1 MKIRDMFQDDINR
14 NINGVVQVEQKE
26 KDVVYQ
32 EIKEYVVTSE
42 LKKHFTS
49 FFDAYSD
56 SFVHPTDNVGVW
68 ITGFFGSGKSHFLKM
83 LSYLLS
89 NKIVNGKPTIEY
101 FRDKFDDELTFM
113 DIEKST
119 SVPTETILF
128 NIDVEG
134 SINKD
139 ETAVL
144 RVFATV
150 FYDHLGFYGKDL
162 KVASLEK
169 FVSQQGKYDE
179 FKKVFKEIN
188 GESWEDT
195 RNTMA
200 FFEDDVVETMVR
212 VLGMSETAARNWFN
226 GTEEV
231 DLSVGQLVDE
241 IKEYVDSRPEGFR
254 LLFMIDEAGQYIGT
268 NTSMLLNLQSLIEKL
283 GSVCR
288 GQVWIIATGQEA
300 LDDMIKVRQD
310 EFSRIMARFKV
321 RLSLTSSSVGEV
333 IEKRLLTKTDEATK
347 TLKMVY
353 DNNDSVLR
361 NLYSFDTE
369 NKDICGYS
377 SDAQFIRVFPFV
389 PYQFILM
396 QKVFNEIR
404 KHGHAGKHQSS
415 GERSMLNGFQESAQK
430 VQDRNELAL
439 VPLYEFYDTLHSFL
453 DTAVRSVIERAERA
467 ADNNQG
473 LTQEDVKLLK
483 LLYLIR
489 YIDDVKSNIE
499 NLTILMADTIT
510 VDKLELKNQVKE
522 SLERLTRQ
530 NYVARN
536 GDIYTFLTDEE
547 QDITREIKNT
557 PVDTASVVSKIG
569 DLIFSDIY
577 QNKKYRYGKYDFSF
591 DERVDGLNIGNT
603 GSDMCLRFM
612 TVAADQSEL
621 SELKLITDSKNDE
634 AICVL
639 SASYPY
645 FESIEMASK
654 IRKYV
659 KQKNVSQ
666 LPDTIQ
672 KIITDRQREASHLE
686 AQAKEELSK
695 SIVEGKYY
703 ISGEIVNVTGSD
715 AKAKINKALEYLVEQ
730 TYKNLN
736 MIETNIQSE
745 SDILS
750 ILRGTNQQKM
760 DGTYDNQEALNEV
773 ENYLKYQSQMKLP
786 TSMAELQNRYS
797 NAPYGWREL
806 DIASVVAQL
815 VANQKVM
822 VKVAGMTITKE
833 DSRLVSYL
841 YKKSETGKVMISIRE
856 EIPAFKLKQLKDL
869 LRDYFDVMDLPNDED
884 GLFEFIDNKFSERRK
899 VYTGYQSQY
908 IQHSYPGQETVDT
921 AVRLIDNIRL
931 HSSDNIAL
939 VNYLIDIQDD
949 LLDNKDDMINVEN
962 FFATQKTIFDK
973 GLNFVDSVKYEGDY
987 FIGLDEVQNAV
998 EEIKKITTPSN
1009 TYNYSRIKDLNK
1021 YISIIKD
1028 ARDELLKNKRKEI
1041 STLINQ
1047 CVHQLEAKAKDDS
1060 NFTGI
1065 LKNAKRSFEEQRNEI
1080 LRLDSLP
1087 TLDSKVLTLTRL
1099 KDKYLDQMDQMLHPT
1114 KKETVDG
1121 KTISSTYPKLK
1132 KKREFYMN
1140 AIFPRKT
1147 LKSKQDVDTYVE
1159 DIRKMLLGYLSD
1171 VDELDIK

>member
-1 MKIRDMFQDDINR
+1 MQIKNMFRDDINR
-14 NINGVVQVEQKE
+14 NINGVVQVEQEE

-42 LKKHFTS
+42 LKKHFVT

-89 NKIVNGKPTIEY
+89 NKTVNGKPTIEY

-113 DIEKST
+113 NVEKST
-119 SVPTETILF
+119 SVKTETILF
-128 NIDVEG
+128 NISSEYSGD
-134 SINKD
+134 KD
-139 ETAVL
+139 KLTIAK
-144 RVFATV
+144 VFSKV
-150 FYDHLGFYGKDL
+150 FFNHIGFNGDDIKI
-162 KVASLEK
+162 ANLEK
-169 FVSQQGKYDE
+169 YLVSIGKYDE
-179 FKKVFKEIN
+179 FKKEFKQIN
-188 GESWEDT
+188 GDTWEKSQKVI
-195 RNTMA
+195 A
-200 FFEDDVVETMVR
+200 FFEDDIVESMVN
-212 VLGMSETAARNWFN
+212 VLGMSEMAARNWFN
-226 GTEEV
+226 NENNGISINQFV
-231 DLSVGQLVDE
+231 DDVKNYLDSQPQNSRLIFLVDE
-241 IKEYVDSRPEGFR
+241 V
-254 LLFMIDEAGQYIGT
+254 GQFIGT
-268 NTSMLLNLQSLIEKL
+268 NSTLLLDLQTLVERL

-288 GQVWIIATGQEA
+288 GQVWIVATGQEA

-333 IEKRLLTKTDEATK
+333 IEKRLLTKTDDAEK
-347 TLKMVY
+347 TLKLVY

-377 SDAQFIRVFPFV
+377 TEAQFIRVFPFV

-396 QKVFNEIR
+396 QQIFNEIR
-404 KHGHAGKHQSS
+404 RHGHAGKHQSS

-430 VQDRNELAL
+430 VQNRNELSL

-473 LTQEDVKLLK
+473 LTKEDVKLLK

-510 VDKLELKNQVKE
+510 VDKLELKNSVKE
-522 SLERLTRQ
+522 SLERLVRQ

-557 PVDTASVVSKIG
+557 PVDTSSIISKIG
-569 DLIFSDIY
+569 DMIFSDIY

-612 TVAADQSEL
+612 TVAADASDLQ
-621 SELKLITDSKNDE
+621 ELKLITDSKNDE

-639 SASYPY
+639 SSSYPY
-645 FESIEMASK
+645 FESIELALK
-654 IRKYV
+654 IRKYI

-672 KIITDRQREASHLE
+672 KIITDRQREASNLE
-686 AQAKEELSK
+686 AQARDELSN

-703 ISGEIVNVTGSD
+703 ISGEVVNLQGGD
-715 AKAKINKALEYLVEQ
+715 AKTKINKALEYLVEQ
-730 TYKNLN
+730 TYKYLN
-736 MIETNIQSE
+736 MIETNAQSD

-760 DGTYDNQEALNEV
+760 DGTYDNQEALEKVKSFLSERHRFNR
-773 ENYLKYQSQMKLP
+773 P
-786 TSMAELQNRYS
+786 TSMAELQSRYS
-797 NAPYGWREL
+797 AAPYGWREL

-815 VANQKVM
+815 VANQKVT

-833 DSRLVSYL
+833 DSRLVGYL

-856 EIPAFKLKQLKDL
+856 EIPSFKLKQVKDL
-869 LRDYFDVMDLPNDED
+869 LREYFDVMDLPNDED
-884 GLFEFIDNKFSERRK
+884 GLFEFISDNFGDQRSHYMNYQRE
-899 VYTGYQSQY
+899 YT
-908 IQHSYPGQETVDT
+908 QHNYPGKSTVDT
-921 AVRLIDNIRL
+921 AVRLIDDIHL

-939 VNYLIDIQDD
+939 VDYLIDIQDD
-949 LLDNKDDMINVEN
+949 LLDSKEDMADVEN
-962 FFATQKTIFDK
+962 FFATQKTIFDN

-1009 TYNYSRIKDLNK
+1009 AYNYNRIKDLNN

-1028 ARDELLKNKRKEI
+1028 ARDELLKNKRAEI
-1041 STLINQ
+1041 SSLIDQ
-1047 CVHQLEAKAKDDS
+1047 CMHQLEEKVKDKS
-1060 NFTGI
+1060 ELLNV
-1065 LKNAKRSFEEQRNEI
+1065 LNSAKRSFDERRNEV
-1080 LRLDSLP
+1080 LRLESL
-1087 TLDSKVLTLTRL
+1087 TALDSKVLTLTSLR
-1099 KDKYLDQMDQMLHPT
+1099 DRYLDQMDQMLN
-1114 KKETVDG
+1114 
-1121 KTISSTYPKLK
+1121 PKREDNPIPSPLTPPKPK

-1147 LKSKQDVDTYVE
+1147 LKSKDDVDSYVE

>member
-1 MKIRDMFQDDINR
+1 MQIKNMFRDDINR
-14 NINGVVQVEQKE
+14 NINGVVQVEQEE

-42 LKKHFTS
+42 LKKHFVT

-56 SFVHPTDNVGVW
+56 SFIHPTDNVGVW

-89 NKIVNGKPTIEY
+89 NKTVNGKPTIEY

-113 DIEKST
+113 NVEKST
-119 SVPTETILF
+119 SVLTETILF

-139 ETAVL
+139 DTAVL

-150 FYDHLGFYGKDL
+150 FYNHLGFYGKDL

-169 FVSQQGKYDE
+169 FISKQGKYDE
-179 FKKVFKEIN
+179 FKRVFEEIN
-188 GESWEDT
+188 GESWEET

-200 FFEDDVVETMVR
+200 FFEDDVVETMVK
-212 VLGMSETAARNWFN
+212 VLGISETAARNWFN

-241 IKEYVDSRPEGFR
+241 IKEYVGSKPEGFR

-288 GQVWIIATGQEA
+288 GQVWIVATGQEA

-333 IEKRLLTKTDEATK
+333 IEKRLLTKTNEAEK
-347 TLKMVY
+347 TLKLVY
-353 DNNDSVLR
+353 DNNNSVLR

-377 SDAQFIRVFPFV
+377 TEAQFIRVFPFV

-430 VQDRNELAL
+430 VQDRNELSL

-473 LTQEDVKLLK
+473 LTKEDVKLLK

-510 VDKLELKNQVKE
+510 VDKLELKNAVKE
-522 SLERLTRQ
+522 SLERLVRQ

-557 PVDTASVVSKIG
+557 PVDTSSIISKIG
-569 DLIFSDIY
+569 DMIFSDIY

-612 TVAADQSEL
+612 TVAADASDLQD
-621 SELKLITDSKNDE
+621 LKLITDSKNDE

-639 SASYPY
+639 SSAYPY
-645 FESIEMASK
+645 FESIELALK
-654 IRKYV
+654 IRKYI

-672 KIITDRQREASHLE
+672 KIITDRQREASNLE
-686 AQAKEELSK
+686 AQARDELSK

-703 ISGEIVNVTGSD
+703 ISGEVVNLQGND
-715 AKAKINKALEYLVEQ
+715 AKTKINKALEYLVEQ
-730 TYKNLN
+730 TYKYLN
-736 MIETNIQSE
+736 MIETNAQSD

-760 DGTYDNQEALNEV
+760 DGTYDNQDALNEV
-773 ENYLKYQSQMKLP
+773 ENYLKYQAQMKLP
-786 TSMAELQNRYS
+786 TSMADLQNRYS
-797 NAPYGWREL
+797 NAPYGWRDL
-806 DIASVVAQL
+806 DIASVIAQL
-815 VANQKVM
+815 VANQKVT

-833 DSRLVSYL
+833 DSRLVGYL

-856 EIPAFKLKQLKDL
+856 EIPSFKLKQVKDL
-869 LRDYFDVMDLPNDED
+869 LREYFDVMDLPNDED
-884 GLFEFIDNKFSERRK
+884 GLFEFISDNFGDQRSH
-899 VYTGYQSQY
+899 YMNYQREY
-908 IQHSYPGQETVDT
+908 AQHNYPGKAIVDT
-921 AVRLIDNIRL
+921 AVRLIDDIHL

-939 VNYLIDIQDD
+939 VDYLIDIQDD
-949 LLDNKDDMINVEN
+949 LLDSKEDMADVEN
-962 FFATQKTIFDK
+962 FFATQKTIFDN

-1009 TYNYSRIKDLNK
+1009 AYNYSRIKDINN

-1028 ARDELLKNKRKEI
+1028 ARDELLKNKRAEI
-1041 STLINQ
+1041 SSLIDQ
-1047 CVHQLEAKAKDDS
+1047 CMHQLEEKAKDKPELLNALNS
-1060 NFTGI
+1060 
-1065 LKNAKRSFEEQRNEI
+1065 AKRSFDERRNEV
-1080 LRLDSLP
+1080 LRLESL
-1087 TLDSKVLTLTRL
+1087 TALDSKVLTLTSLR
-1099 KDKYLDQMDQMLHPT
+1099 DRYLDQMDQMLNP
-1114 KKETVDG
+1114 KKEDNPVPSPLTPL
-1121 KTISSTYPKLK
+1121 KPK

-1147 LKSKQDVDTYVE
+1147 LKSKDDVESYVE

>member
-1 MKIRDMFQDDINR
+1 MQIRDMFKDDINR
-14 NINGVVQVEQKE
+14 NINGVIQVEQEE

-42 LKKHFTS
+42 LKKHFVS
-49 FFDAYSD
+49 FFDVYSD
-56 SFVHPTDNVGVW
+56 SFVHPTNDMGVW

-83 LSYLLS
+83 LSYLLE
-89 NKIVNGKPTIEY
+89 NKEVNGTPTIEY

-113 DIEKST
+113 NVEKST

-139 ETAVL
+139 DTAVL

-150 FYDHLGFYGKDL
+150 FYNHLGFYGKDL
-162 KVASLEK
+162 KVAFLEK
-169 FVSQQGKYDE
+169 FIFKQGKYDE
-179 FKKVFKEIN
+179 FKRVFKEIN

-195 RNTMA
+195 RNTMV
-200 FFEDDVVETMVR
+200 FFEDDVVETMVK
-212 VLGMSETAARNWFN
+212 VLGISETAARNWFN

-231 DLSVGQLVDE
+231 NLSAGQLVDE
-241 IKEYVDSRPEGFR
+241 IKEYVDSKPAGFR

-268 NTSMLLNLQSLIEKL
+268 NGSMLLNLQSITEKL

-288 GQVWIIATGQEA
+288 GQVWIVATGQEA

-310 EFSRIMARFKV
+310 ALSTIMGRFKV

-333 IEKRLLTKTDEATK
+333 IEKRLLTKTDEAEK
-347 TLKMVY
+347 TLRMVY

-377 SDAQFIRVFPFV
+377 TEAQFVRVFPFV

-453 DTAVRSVIERAERA
+453 DTAVRSVIERADRA

-473 LTQEDVKLLK
+473 LTKADVKLLK

-499 NLTILMADTIT
+499 NLTILMTDSIT
-510 VDKLELKNQVKE
+510 VDKLELKNLVKE
-522 SLERLTRQ
+522 SLERLVRQ
-530 NYVARN
+530 NYVSRN
-536 GDIYTFLTDEE
+536 GDIYFFLTDEE
-547 QDITREIKNT
+547 QDIAREIKNT
-557 PVDTASVVSKIG
+557 PVETSSIVSKIG
-569 DLIFSDIY
+569 DIIFSDIY
-577 QNKKYRYGKYDFSF
+577 QSKKYRYGKYDFSF

-603 GSDMCLRFM
+603 GSDTCLRFM
-612 TVAADQSEL
+612 TVAADASDLQ
-621 SELKLITDSKNDE
+621 ELKLITDSKNDE

-639 SASYPY
+639 SSSYPY
-645 FESIEMASK
+645 FESIELALK
-654 IRKYV
+654 IRKYI

-672 KIITDRQREASHLE
+672 KIITDRQREASNLE
-686 AQAKEELSK
+686 LQAREELSK

-703 ISGEIVNVTGSD
+703 ISGEVVTLQGSD
-715 AKAKINKALEYLVEQ
+715 AKVKINKALEYLVEQ

-736 MIETNIQSE
+736 MIDTNVQSDSDIVSILKGNIQQ
-745 SDILS
+745 
-750 ILRGTNQQKM
+750 RM
-760 DGTYDNQEALNEV
+760 DGTYDNEEALNEV
-773 ENYLKYQSQMKLP
+773 ENYLKYQAQMKFP
-786 TSMAELQNRYS
+786 TSMADLQNRYS
-797 NAPYGWREL
+797 NAPYGWREM
-806 DIASVVAQL
+806 DIAAVVAQL
-815 VANQKVM
+815 IANQKVTI
-822 VKVAGMTITKE
+822 KVAGMTISKE

-841 YKKSETGKVMISIRE
+841 IKKSVTGKVMVSIRE
-856 EIPAFKLKQLKDL
+856 AIPSFKLKQVKDL
-869 LRDYFDVMDLPNDED
+869 LREYFDVMDLPNDED
-884 GLFEFIDNKFSERRK
+884 GLFEFISDKFAEQKSHYKE
-899 VYTGYQSQY
+899 YQRQY
-908 IQHSYPGQETVDT
+908 ELHSYPGQAAVDT

-939 VNYLIDIQDD
+939 VDYLIDIQDD
-949 LLDNKDDMINVEN
+949 LLDSKEDMIDIEN
-962 FFATQKTIFDK
+962 FFATQKTIFDNA
-973 GLNFVDSVKYEGDY
+973 LNFVDSVKYEGDY
-987 FIGLDEVQNAV
+987 FIGLDEVQDAV
-998 EEIKKITTPSN
+998 NEIKKITTPSN
-1009 TYNYSRIKDLNK
+1009 AYNFNRIKDLNN

-1028 ARDELLKNKRKEI
+1028 ARDQLLKNKRAEI
-1041 STLINQ
+1041 SSLIDQ
-1047 CVHQLEAKAKDDS
+1047 CVHQLEEKAEG
-1060 NFTGI
+1060 NAE
-1065 LKNAKRSFEEQRNEI
+1065 LLNVLNNAKKSFEERRNEV
-1080 LRLDSLP
+1080 LRLESLNA
-1087 TLDSKVLTLTRL
+1087 LDSKVLTLPSL
-1099 KDKYLDQMDQMLHPT
+1099 KDEYFKRMNQILKPKDDDGT
-1114 KKETVDG
+1114 GVDPNPI
-1121 KTISSTYPKLK
+1121 TPPK
-1132 KKREFYMN
+1132 KKKGFFMN
-1140 AIFPRKT
+1140 AVFPRKT
-1147 LKSKQDVDTYVE
+1147 LKSKEDVDSYVE
-1159 DIRKMLLGYLSD
+1159 DIRSMLLGYLSD

>member
-14 NINGVVQVEQKE
+14 NINGVVQVEQEE

-42 LKKHFTS
+42 LKKHFVS
-49 FFDAYSD
+49 FFNAYSD

-89 NKIVNGKPTIEY
+89 NKTVNGKPTIEY

-113 DIEKST
+113 NVEKST

-139 ETAVL
+139 DTAVL

-150 FYDHLGFYGKDL
+150 FYNHLGFYGKDL
-162 KVASLEK
+162 KVANLEK
-169 FVSQQGKYDE
+169 FISKQGKYGE
-179 FKKVFKEIN
+179 FKRIFKEIN

-200 FFEDDVVETMVR
+200 FFEDDVVEAMIK

-226 GTEEV
+226 GTEDVE
-231 DLSVGQLVDE
+231 LSIGQLVDE
-241 IKEYVDSRPEGFR
+241 IKEYVDSKPKGFR

-288 GQVWIIATGQEA
+288 GQVWIVATGQEA

-333 IEKRLLTKTDEATK
+333 IEKRLLTKTEEAEK
-347 TLKMVY
+347 ILKMVY

-369 NKDICGYS
+369 NKDICGYATE
-377 SDAQFIRVFPFV
+377 AQFIRVFPFV

-430 VQDRNELAL
+430 VQDKNELAL

-453 DTAVRSVIERAERA
+453 DSAVRSVIERAERA
-467 ADNNQG
+467 ANNNQG
-473 LTQEDVKLLK
+473 LTKEDVKLLK

-499 NLTILMADTIT
+499 NLTILMADMIT
-510 VDKLELKNQVKE
+510 VDKLELKNSVKE
-522 SLERLTRQ
+522 SLGRLVRQ

-557 PVDTASVVSKIG
+557 PVDTSSIISKIG
-569 DLIFSDIY
+569 DIIFSDIY

-591 DERVDGLNIGNT
+591 DEKVDGFNVGNT

-612 TVAADQSEL
+612 TVAADANEL
-621 SELKLITDSKNDE
+621 QELKLITDSKNDE

-639 SASYPY
+639 SSAYPY
-645 FESIEMASK
+645 FESIELALK
-654 IRKYV
+654 IRKYI

-666 LPDTIQ
+666 LPETTQ
-672 KIITDRQREASHLE
+672 KIITDRQREASNLE
-686 AQAKEELSK
+686 LQTRDELSK
-695 SIVEGKYY
+695 SIIEGKYY
-703 ISGEIVNVTGSD
+703 ISGEVVNLQGND
-715 AKAKINKALEYLVEQ
+715 AKSKINKALEYLVEQ

-736 MIETNIQSE
+736 LIETNARSD

-773 ENYLKYQSQMKLP
+773 ENYLKYQAQMKLP
-786 TSMAELQNRYS
+786 TSMADLQNRYS

-806 DIASVVAQL
+806 DVASVVAQL
-815 VANQKVM
+815 IANQKVT

-833 DSRLVSYL
+833 DSRLVGYL
-841 YKKSETGKVMISIRE
+841 TKKSETGKVMISIRE

-869 LRDYFDVMDLPNDED
+869 LREYFDVMDLPNDED
-884 GLFEFIDNKFSERRK
+884 GLFEFISDSFGKQQSH
-899 VYTGYQSQY
+899 YMSYQREY
-908 IQHSYPGQETVDT
+908 VQHSYPGQAIVDT
-921 AVRLIDNIRL
+921 AVRLIENIRL

-949 LLDNKDDMINVEN
+949 LLDSKEDMVKVEN
-962 FFATQKTIFDK
+962 FFATQKTIFDNA
-973 GLNFVDSVKYEGDY
+973 LNFVDSVKYEDDY

-998 EEIKKITTPSN
+998 DEIKKITTPNN
-1009 TYNYSRIKDLNK
+1009 TYNYSRIKDLNN
-1021 YISIIKD
+1021 YISIIKE
-1028 ARDELLKNKRKEI
+1028 ARDELLKNKRAEI
-1041 STLINQ
+1041 SFLIDQ
-1047 CVHQLEAKAKDDS
+1047 CVHQLEEKAKDKAELL
-1060 NFTGI
+1060 NV
-1065 LKNAKRSFEEQRNEI
+1065 LNNAKRLFEERRNEV
-1080 LRLDSLP
+1080 LHLESL
-1087 TLDSKVLTLTRL
+1087 TALDSKIQTLTSLR
-1099 KDKYLDQMDQMLHPT
+1099 DRYLNQMDQMLNPRREENST
-1114 KKETVDG
+1114 G
-1121 KTISSTYPKLK
+1121 KSNQSTPSK
-1132 KKREFYMN
+1132 KKKEFYMN

-1147 LKSKQDVDTYVE
+1147 LKSEEDVESYVE
-1159 DIRKMLLGYLSD
+1159 DIHSMLLGYLSD